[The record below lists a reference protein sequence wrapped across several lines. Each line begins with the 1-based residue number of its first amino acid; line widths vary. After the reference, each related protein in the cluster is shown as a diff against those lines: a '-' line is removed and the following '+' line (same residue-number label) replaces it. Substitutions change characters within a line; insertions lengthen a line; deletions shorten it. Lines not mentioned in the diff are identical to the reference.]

1 MITAWTYGEDHAMQ
15 NSARG
20 TVKRRALEQWEEE
33 MLTERQAAALLRVFA
48 QINDWEY
55 LKGVEKTAF
64 RQGVKKIA
72 KAWGNRKDA
81 RA

>member
-1 MITAWTYGEDHAMQ
+1 MQ
-15 NSARG
+15 NSERGARK
-20 TVKRRALEQWEEE
+20 KRQLEQWEEE

-48 QINDWEY
+48 QINEWEH

-72 KAWGNRKDA
+72 KAWSNRKDG
-81 RA
+81 

>member
-1 MITAWTYGEDHAMQ
+1 MQ
-15 NSARG
+15 NLARG
-20 TVKRRALEQWEEE
+20 TVKRRQLEQWEEE

-48 QINDWEY
+48 QINDWEH

-72 KAWGNRKDA
+72 KAWGNRKDG
-81 RA
+81 

>member
-1 MITAWTYGEDHAMQ
+1 MQ
-15 NSARG
+15 SLERG
-20 TVKRRALEQWEEE
+20 SRKRRQLEQWEEE

-48 QINDWEY
+48 QINEWEH
-55 LKGVEKTAF
+55 LRGVEKTAF

-81 RA
+81 RP

>member
-1 MITAWTYGEDHAMQ
+1 MQ
-15 NSARG
+15 SSERG
-20 TVKRRALEQWEEE
+20 TRKRRQLEQYEEE

-48 QINDWEY
+48 QINEWEY

-81 RA
+81 RP

>member
-1 MITAWTYGEDHAMQ
+1 MQ

-55 LKGVEKTAF
+55 LRGVEKTAF

-81 RA
+81 RP

>member
-1 MITAWTYGEDHAMQ
+1 MQ
-15 NSARG
+15 NSGRGARK
-20 TVKRRALEQWEEE
+20 KRQLEQWEEE

-48 QINDWEY
+48 QINEWEH

-72 KAWGNRKDA
+72 KAWGNRKDG
-81 RA
+81 

>member
-1 MITAWTYGEDHAMQ
+1 MISGEGVEMH
-15 NSARG
+15 SLERG
-20 TVKRRALEQWEEE
+20 TKKRRALEMWEEE

-72 KAWGNRKDA
+72 KAWGNRKDG
-81 RA
+81 

>member
-1 MITAWTYGEDHAMQ
+1 MQ
-15 NSARG
+15 NSGRGARK
-20 TVKRRALEQWEEE
+20 KRQLEQWEEE

-48 QINDWEY
+48 QINEWEH

-72 KAWGNRKDA
+72 KAWGNRRDG
-81 RA
+81 

>member
-1 MITAWTYGEDHAMQ
+1 MQ
-15 NSARG
+15 NLARG

-48 QINDWEY
+48 QINDWEH

-72 KAWGNRKDA
+72 KAWGNRKDG
-81 RA
+81 

>member
-1 MITAWTYGEDHAMQ
+1 MP

-48 QINDWEY
+48 QINEWEH
-55 LKGVEKTAF
+55 LRGVEKTAF

-72 KAWGNRKDA
+72 KAWGNRKDG
-81 RA
+81 

>member
-1 MITAWTYGEDHAMQ
+1 MQ
-15 NSARG
+15 NSGRGAR
-20 TVKRRALEQWEEE
+20 KRRQLEQWEEE

-48 QINDWEY
+48 QINEWEH

-72 KAWGNRKDA
+72 KAWGNRRDG
-81 RA
+81 